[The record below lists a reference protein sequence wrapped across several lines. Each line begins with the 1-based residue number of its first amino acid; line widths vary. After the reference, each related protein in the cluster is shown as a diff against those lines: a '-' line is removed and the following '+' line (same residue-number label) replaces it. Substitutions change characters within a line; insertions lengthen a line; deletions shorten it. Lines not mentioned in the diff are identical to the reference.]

1 MVPVA
6 SSQVGCTAAWG
17 RASTMAKPS
26 PNLLTLLGLGVTI
39 AVCLGVGLA
48 AGWALDG
55 VLATTPIFIFVGI
68 VVGVGMGVA
77 ATWVEVRKFLRD

>member
-1 MVPVA
+1 
-6 SSQVGCTAAWG
+6 
-17 RASTMAKPS
+17 MAKPS
-26 PNLLTLLGLGVTI
+26 PNLLTLLGLGITN
-39 AVCLGVGLA
+39 AVCLGIGLA
-48 AGWALDG
+48 AGWALDD